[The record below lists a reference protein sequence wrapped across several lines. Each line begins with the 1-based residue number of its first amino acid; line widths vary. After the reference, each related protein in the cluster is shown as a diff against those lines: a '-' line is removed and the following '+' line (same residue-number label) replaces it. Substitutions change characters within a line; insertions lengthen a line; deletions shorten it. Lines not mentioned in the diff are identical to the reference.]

1 MAKANALTKK
11 ETILGVTM
19 PSELA
24 VKLKEKYQDKQLD
37 RLTTSV
43 EAREAHVK
51 KITELKAEFT
61 ELTSG
66 VSVDENVKKLNPKLR
81 EALAGRIMDR
91 HQDHLLEILEQIAKQ
106 QKAIDKIDKSFELL
120 GELM

>member
-1 MAKANALTKK
+1 MKKNTSLVKK

-19 PSELA
+19 SSELA
-24 VKLKEKYQDKQLD
+24 VKLKDKYQNKQLD
-37 RLTTSV
+37 KLTTSV

-51 KITELKAEFT
+51 KIASLKREFD

-66 VSVDENVKKLNPKLR
+66 VSIDDNVKSLSPKLR
-81 EALAGRIMDR
+81 EALAERVMSRHEDR
-91 HQDHLLEILEQIAKQ
+91 LLDLLEQINRE